1 MADEPSGPSAER
13 PSRPLGLA
21 RSDLASVILLPSMI
35 ALLAALLFAVLGIG
49 ARDLVAFLGDGIGS
63 YVVTTV
69 TAGAIVLGVMGGV
82 LGSFAV
88 MRGQSLLG
96 DAVSHSALPGIYLV
110 FMAWSAMGAE
120 GVRLLGQ
127 SLPGAR
133 SLPVVLLGALAT
145 GLLATALIT
154 VVVRETRLKADAA
167 LGLTLASFFGA
178 GIVLRSLLQTRAN
191 AFGNR
196 AGLESF
202 LYGTAATMTRDDVR
216 VMAVLAAIGLLIVAL
231 VWKEFKL
238 LSFDP
243 DFLATLGF
251 PVRALDALLTSLIVV
266 SVIIGLQMVGVIL
279 MSAMLIAPAVAARQ
293 WTDRFAGML
302 GLAALFGVVSGVV
315 GVIASSMRASLA
327 TGPLIAVFA
336 SGLALASVIVAP
348 NRGVL
353 WQSIRAAR
361 QRRSFALDTLLIH
374 LHDLR
379 GGADVAATVHALRW
393 PARRLA
399 AIAAKAERAGLLN
412 AAGGRLALTAEGE
425 GRVSSVLEGLAI
437 GSEGRE

>member
-1 MADEPSGPSAER
+1 MPSPTSAILR
-13 PSRPLGLA
+13 PRRLGIA
-21 RSDLASVILLPSMI
+21 PASLASVILLPAVI
-35 ALLAALLFAVLGIG
+35 AVLAAMLFAVLGIG
-49 ARDLVAFLGDGIGS
+49 PGALADFLSDGFGS

-69 TAGAIVLGVMGGV
+69 ASGAIVLGVMGGV

-110 FMAWSAMGAE
+110 FMAWSVLGAE
-120 GVRLLGQ
+120 GARVLGFV
-127 SLPGAR
+127 LPGAR
-133 SLPVVLLGALAT
+133 SLPVVLFGALAT
-145 GLLATALIT
+145 GLIATALI
-154 VVVRETRLKADAA
+154 VVTVRETRLKADAA
-167 LGLTLASFFGA
+167 LGLTLATFFGV
-178 GIVLRSLLQTRAN
+178 GIVLRSLLQTRSN

-196 AGLESF
+196 AGLEAF

-216 VMAVLAAIGLLIVAL
+216 VMAFLAAAGLLIIAL
-231 VWKEFKL
+231 LWKEFKL

-243 DFLATLGF
+243 NFLDTLGY

-302 GLAALFGVVSGVV
+302 GLAALFGVTSGVV

-353 WQSIRAAR
+353 WQAVRAAR
-361 QRRSFALDTLLIH
+361 QRRRFAVDTLLIH
-374 LHDLR
+374 LEHR
-379 GGADVAATVHALRW
+379 PEGADSHATAQELRW
-393 PARRLA
+393 SGRRLA
-399 AIAAKAERAGLLN
+399 GTAKRAMRAGHIQPN
-412 AAGGRLALTAEGE
+412 GGKLALTPEGDAH
-425 GRVSSVLEGLAI
+425 VKAVIASI
-437 GSEGRE
+437 GSLPEDDR